1 MSHWGFRRL
10 FGSSRQASGERTLAQ
25 PKAHPPEG
33 PHRRYVRGVPTR
45 ALVIGL
51 AVGVVGLAL
60 GGSVLATA
68 DTDRKLFEGSG
79 MAAGGAIFLGY
90 TIFAFFWWRRRL
102 KKGA

>member
-1 MSHWGFRRL
+1 MP
-10 FGSSRQASGERTLAQ
+10 SRKPTR
-25 PKAHPPEG
+25 PKARTADMFVES
-33 PHRRYVRGVPTR
+33 PTR

-90 TIFAFFWWRRRL
+90 TIFAFFSWRRRL